1 MDFEQANADW
11 TFPSPTATP
20 TTAAFGNNVFQT
32 PKNSTFPSH
41 FRDAFS
47 TPQIPGYT
55 TPQQQHQPAS
65 MTPGHRPQ
73 SSSETL
79 RSNFYANVHAGHPP
93 VQHTPQYKTG
103 PPAFSPV
110 QQQQGI
116 HFSPPMQPGMH
127 YPSEFT
133 QTQTPP
139 PTRDTSAKKPQ
150 HTEIAFGTPSTIAS
164 RRFTTPQ
171 QPANSHDSVAQQ
183 APLHFPQLQLSPELY
198 NFANLGPASAPV
210 MPQSQLFWDQMG
222 HAPATFPEQVPFE
235 DPFAPNAMSSG
246 FLQQAPPPP
255 SCQPAV
261 FQTPGM
267 ATFPVQAPQRPATA
281 VPTSNFANT
290 QAQQAPATTT
300 SLDPSLIYSSPMRPI
315 VRSSSRQN
323 KTRQPAPAE
332 AVASAT
338 KRKDSGFARQA
349 PQALDAEPAFAGP
362 GLRRNNTVGPARPKS
377 SNSSSSASEN
387 MSRSSSFGHA
397 PRMSSPLKR
406 MGRAPLGSIS
416 EKKPKQRPS
425 VVLTV
430 DENGNARTETRQS
443 QGSPTKSIEERYPG
457 LFDSDTS
464 DDESDTS
471 EQPPSRSSSFT
482 FAKTEDRKMKAARL
496 DPPVENLE
504 GIDLPRSNSR
514 ASTKGVTPSRAAIS
528 AAASLRRQGSLRR
541 SSRTTPVKRNPMTRS
556 ASSLIDT
563 CPMDMSG
570 MQLQSFDSSSPTSG
584 LDLHGKPMSTASYD
598 HQSAAKQRQ
607 QPPRLRS
614 TFPVQE
620 GPSIRCVCGVP
631 HDRGQLMVQC
641 SSCTQFLH
649 MPCTGLDGSRIPA
662 GFVCFI
668 CERPRRR

>member
-1 MDFEQANADW
+1 MDFEQAFAGNADW
-11 TFPSPTATP
+11 NFPSPTATP

-55 TPQQQHQPAS
+55 TPQQPQPAS
-65 MTPGHRPQ
+65 MTPQHRPQ

-110 QQQQGI
+110 QQQGV
-116 HFSPPMQPGMH
+116 HFSRPMQPGMQ
-127 YPSEFT
+127 YPPEFT

-171 QPANSHDSVAQQ
+171 QPANSHDAVAQQ

-198 NFANLGPASAPV
+198 DFANLGPASAPV
-210 MPQSQLFWDQMG
+210 MPQNQLFWDQIG
-222 HAPATFPEQVPFE
+222 HAPATFLEQVPFE
-235 DPFAPNAMSSG
+235 DPFAPNATSSG
-246 FLQQAPPPP
+246 FTHQAPPPP
-255 SCQPAV
+255 GCPPAM

-281 VPTSNFANT
+281 VSTGNLANA

-323 KTRQPAPAE
+323 RTRQPAPAE

-377 SNSSSSASEN
+377 SNSSSSASET

-496 DPPVENLE
+496 DPPVENLQ

-570 MQLQSFDSSSPTSG
+570 MHLQSFDSSSPTSG

-598 HQSAAKQRQ
+598 HQSAAKHRQ

-614 TFPVQE
+614 AFPMQE
-620 GPSIRCVCGVP
+620 GPSIRCMAAKSP
-631 HDRGQLMVQC
+631 PALSA
-641 SSCTQFLH
+641 SSAI
-649 MPCTGLDGSRIPA
+649 GLVEDN
-662 GFVCFI
+662 
-668 CERPRRR
+668 ERP

>member
-1 MDFEQANADW
+1 MDFEQAFAGNADW
-11 TFPSPTATP
+11 NFPSPTATP
-20 TTAAFGNNVFQT
+20 TNPAFGNNVFQT

-55 TPQQQHQPAS
+55 TPQQPQPAS

-110 QQQQGI
+110 QQQGI

-127 YPSEFT
+127 YPPEFT

-171 QPANSHDSVAQQ
+171 QPANNHDSITQQ

-210 MPQSQLFWDQMG
+210 MPQSQIFWDQMG
-222 HAPATFPEQVPFE
+222 QAPASFPEQVPFE

-246 FLQQAPPPP
+246 FPQQAPPPP
-255 SCQPAV
+255 GCQPAV

-281 VPTSNFANT
+281 VPTSDFANT
-290 QAQQAPATTT
+290 QAQQASATTT

-323 KTRQPAPAE
+323 KIRQPAPAE

-338 KRKDSGFARQA
+338 KRKDSAFPRQSS
-349 PQALDAEPAFAGP
+349 QALDAEPAFAGP
-362 GLRRNNTVGPARPKS
+362 GLRRNNTVGPTRPKS
-377 SNSSSSASEN
+377 SNSSSSASES

-397 PRMSSPLKR
+397 PRVSSPLKR

-443 QGSPTKSIEERYPG
+443 QESPTKSIQERYPG

-514 ASTKGVTPSRAAIS
+514 ASTKGITPSRAAIS

-541 SSRTTPVKRNPMTRS
+541 SSRTTPVKRNQMTRS

-563 CPMDMSG
+563 CPMDISG
-570 MQLQSFDSSSPTSG
+570 MQLHSFDSSSPTSG
-584 LDLHGKPMSTASYD
+584 LDLHSKPMNTAPYD
-598 HQSAAKQRQ
+598 QQQAAKPRQ

-614 TFPVQE
+614 AFPIQE
-620 GPSIRCVCGVP
+620 GPSIRC
-631 HDRGQLMVQC
+631 
-641 SSCTQFLH
+641 FLH
-649 MPCTGLDGSRIPA
+649 MPCTGLDGSQIPA

-668 CERPRRR
+668 CEKPRRR